1 MADGD
6 TSMQSVE
13 RTLTD
18 GEVMARKN
26 EHISIELEIDHLE
39 EERKSAAADF
49 KGRLEPKRARRK
61 ELLRTIE
68 TGRES
73 YEVECVE
80 VWDYQR
86 NVIEVKR
93 KDTGEVLDEQPMGF
107 EERQEKLDEVDG
119 GKNLHAR
126 HKWLVRELQEKL
138 DEVDGGKNKGKAA
151 KAKKGKA
158 ASEPEPDDEDE
169 EDDES
174 TLGPVEGE

>member
-18 GEVMARKN
+18 GEVLARKN
-26 EHISIELEIDHLE
+26 EHVAIELEIDHLA
-39 EERKSAAADF
+39 EERKDAAADF
-49 KGRLEPKRARRK
+49 KGRLEPKRTRRK
-61 ELLRTIE
+61 ELLRAIE

-80 VWDYQR
+80 SWDYKR
-86 NVIEVKR
+86 NLIEVKR

-107 EERQEKLDEVDG
+107 EERQETLAGVK
-119 GKNLHAR
+119 
-126 HKWLVRELQEKL
+126 
-138 DEVDGGKNKGKAA
+138 GGKNKGKAA
-151 KAKKGKA
+151 NAKT
-158 ASEPEPDDEDE
+158 EPVYEDDS

-174 TLGPVEGE
+174 EDEDA

>member
-119 GKNLHAR
+119 GKN
-126 HKWLVRELQEKL
+126 
-138 DEVDGGKNKGKAA
+138 KGKAA

-158 ASEPEPDDEDE
+158 ASEPEPNDEDE